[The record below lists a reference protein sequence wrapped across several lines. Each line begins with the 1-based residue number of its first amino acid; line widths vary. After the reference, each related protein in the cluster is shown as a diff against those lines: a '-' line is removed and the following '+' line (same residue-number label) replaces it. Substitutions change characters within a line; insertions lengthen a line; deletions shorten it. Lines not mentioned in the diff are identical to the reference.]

1 MTEQNPNGPD
11 NDEIPIAAHPR
22 QGDVEGEGSYTA
34 GGEFNQN
41 QTQFVSENADEIDD
55 KAREAADAVDDPE
68 EGPELSEAEDES
80 RARGEDMG
88 EV

>member
-11 NDEIPIAAHPR
+11 NEETPISAQPR
-22 QGDVEGEGSYTA
+22 QGDIEGEGSYTA
-34 GGEFNQN
+34 GREFNLN
-41 QTQFVSENADEIDD
+41 QTQFVSENKDEIDD

-68 EGPELSEAEDES
+68 ESAELSEAEDES
-80 RARGEDMG
+80 RERGEGMG